1 MNTHESGDRTQREAE
16 LDVALQSLLAQPVD
30 TERLL
35 RGAQRRITRWRW
47 IRVLTP
53 WLVAIAISV
62 ALGPVLWR
70 LAGGLVGTLPS
81 VGVQFEFTPA
91 GVAALA
97 EQLPVYVWAFVAG
110 IGVTVA
116 ATLAER

>member
-1 MNTHESGDRTQREAE
+1 CADQATRQTPKYRAQSDADGD
-16 LDVALQSLLAQPVD
+16 
-30 TERLL
+30 
-35 RGAQRRITRWRW
+35 
-47 IRVLTP
+47 
-53 WLVAIAISV
+53 
-62 ALGPVLWR
+62 
-70 LAGGLVGTLPS
+70 GLVGTLPS